1 MRQDTQDTTA
11 RTASSRFSTA
21 DFDCELPP
29 GARAELLGKRLPQ
42 RATERQPAV
51 WKRLWALLTWLSIP
65 GVLVALLG
73 VVLTGLHDQP
83 ATQNSATIQAPSI
96 QPTPAPPASAA
107 TPAPPEHVVEQPI
120 LPPRAQLVRM
130 PNPRE
135 SVPGVWLTG
144 PAARAEPV
152 APVTVRRAEFMHP
165 ARHPV
170 PAPPVSTPPQPE
182 QAVYREWAGNGW
194 VLADAQC
201 VPLRGTFIA
210 DPAPRAELV
219 STAVCQP

>member
-1 MRQDTQDTTA
+1 MQQDTQDTTA
-11 RTASSRFSTA
+11 RTASPRFSTA

-29 GARAELLGKRLPQ
+29 GARAELLKPKRPRILGHPSHAPDRRSAIVLAVLVLLLLAGVVVALIQ
-42 RATERQPAV
+42 HQATMVTPAV
-51 WKRLWALLTWLSIP
+51 
-65 GVLVALLG
+65 
-73 VVLTGLHDQP
+73 QP
-83 ATQNSATIQAPSI
+83 PTQSPE
-96 QPTPAPPASAA
+96 
-107 TPAPPEHVVEQPI
+107 PPEHVVEQPI

-130 PNPRE
+130 PAPPE